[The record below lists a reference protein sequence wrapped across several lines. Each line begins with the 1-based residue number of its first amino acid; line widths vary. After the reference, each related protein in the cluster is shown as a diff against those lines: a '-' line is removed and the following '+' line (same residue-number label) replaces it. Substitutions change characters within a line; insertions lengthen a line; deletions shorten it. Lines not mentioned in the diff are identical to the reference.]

1 MEQYISIP
9 KDIVDIPIIA
19 FDKPDG
25 NNIRCEWTKKGKV
38 FEKFGSR
45 KVLLGEDSWL
55 APAIPLI
62 KAQEEAIVKVMRDE
76 RWEKAT
82 LFFEFHGP
90 NSFAG
95 QHQEGDV
102 MVATLIDV
110 FVYKKGY
117 LLPNDFVKLF
127 CGDNL
132 LPNEFMKLFRGN
144 TLINTPDILYR
155 GKPNQDFIRS
165 VKDGTLPGITSEGV
179 VCKGLPT
186 KRGYPPTMFK
196 IKTNAWLEKV
206 KAKYADDPKLLEYL
220 I

>member
-9 KDIVDIPIIA
+9 RDVVDVPIIA
-19 FDKPDG
+19 FDKLDG

-102 MVATLIDV
+102 MTATLLDV

-127 CGDNL
+127 CG
-132 LPNEFMKLFRGN
+132 N

-155 GKPNQDFIRS
+155 GNPNQDFVRS

-196 IKTNAWLEKV
+196 VKTNAWLEKV
-206 KAKYADDPKLLEYL
+206 KAKYANNPQLLSYL